1 MDVILGV
8 NGYIWV
14 CLGSGDKVL
23 EGNAN
28 SDGLENEL
36 VYSDKND
43 VSWHNHAWS
52 RLELNNPLQVIPP
65 PSRQAISRVCAL
77 IQIFARYSIPLT
89 ESLLMSGYDWCRRNN
104 LEETGIVLTRPLE
117 KQLLAEVVG
126 IEDTDE

>member
-14 CLGSGDKVL
+14 CLGSGDKGQ
-23 EGNAN
+23 EINAN

-43 VSWHNHAWS
+43 V
-52 RLELNNPLQVIPP
+52 RLLYRFQTAAKPLLQDIPP

-89 ESLLMSGYDWCRRNN
+89 ENLLMTGYDWCRRNN

>member
-14 CLGSGDKVL
+14 CLGSGDKGQ
-23 EGNAN
+23 EINAN

-43 VSWHNHAWS
+43 V
-52 RLELNNPLQVIPP
+52 RLPYRCQTTAKPLLQDIPP

-89 ESLLMSGYDWCRRNN
+89 ENLLMAGYDWCRRNN

>member
-1 MDVILGV
+1 VDVILGV

-43 VSWHNHAWS
+43 VS
-52 RLELNNPLQVIPP
+52 
-65 PSRQAISRVCAL
+65 
-77 IQIFARYSIPLT
+77 
-89 ESLLMSGYDWCRRNN
+89 LLYFD
-104 LEETGIVLTRPLE
+104 
-117 KQLLAEVVG
+117 
-126 IEDTDE
+126 